1 MRYEKPEQL
10 LQLARRLAGN
20 AEGMT
25 LKEIMA
31 EFSVSRSTAERL
43 RDALLRVFPTMEEFQ
58 DGASKRYRISG
69 GLDGFY
75 NDPTV
80 GELGAL
86 SQAAQ
91 QLETG
96 GQWALAR
103 PLRDLERKVRSAM
116 KSTTLRR
123 IDPDLEALVQA
134 ELIAVQAGP
143 RPVHS
148 GELLGLLRDAI
159 CAMKAVSYEYRSPS
173 KPVRTRTVSPYGIVF
188 GRMNY
193 LVGPEV
199 GDTTIKTWRF
209 DRIANL
215 QILKKPAPRRDD
227 FHLPTYVRESFG
239 FFHDDPQDVV
249 LRVLHSGLEE
259 FANWSFHPNQL
270 VEPQDDGTVLV
281 RFRASG
287 MLELAWHLFTWQT
300 HIQIVAPA
308 NLHEMMQFELARAT
322 THHQSAYLAAAGGG

>member
-1 MRYEKPEQL
+1 
-10 LQLARRLAGN
+10 
-20 AEGMT
+20 
-25 LKEIMA
+25 
-31 EFSVSRSTAERL
+31 
-43 RDALLRVFPTMEEFQ
+43 
-58 DGASKRYRISG
+58 
-69 GLDGFY
+69 
-75 NDPTV
+75 
-80 GELGAL
+80 
-86 SQAAQ
+86 
-91 QLETG
+91 
-96 GQWALAR
+96 
-103 PLRDLERKVRSAM
+103 M